1 MRSHLMLEAQRE
13 RFFRIGHLTLQS
25 VPTIDH
31 LHFSLVL
38 RLIPE
43 SPRWL
48 LSQGRVLESEA
59 IVREAAK
66 KNKVTAPEVIF
77 KQSEV

>member
-1 MRSHLMLEAQRE
+1 M
-13 RFFRIGHLTLQS
+13 IN
-25 VPTIDH
+25 P
-31 LHFSLVL
+31 

-48 LSQGRVLESEA
+48 LAQGRVLESEA

-77 KQSEV
+77 SASEV